1 MILYHWSPSSRRE
14 AIERDGFRPGS
25 ESTDGLW
32 RPPYTC
38 WADSP
43 SLAWGLSGAMPRG
56 EQHPTWDLWMLH
68 DDRLDGYE
76 VLYFDTGD
84 EDPADEPRM
93 KEARVYYPIP
103 ADDVWYVGTRERTE
117 PS

>member
-14 AIERDGFRPGS
+14 RIEQVGFQPGS

-38 WADSP
+38 WSDSP

-56 EQHPTWDLWMLH
+56 EEHQHWDLWMVH
-68 DDRLDGYE
+68 ADDLPGYE
-76 VLYFDTGD
+76 ALFFDRGSDD
-84 EDPADEPRM
+84 EDEVL
-93 KEARVYYPIP
+93 KEARVYSPIDP
-103 ADDVWYVGTRERTE
+103 EDVWYVATRDRTTH
-117 PS
+117 P